1 MFLLTESQKKNQ
13 PKYID
18 FIITLFGNSIRYFSS
33 KWYKE
38 FPWLHYNLDKDAAIC
53 YTCMSA
59 EIKGLKAICHNN
71 DEAFIT
77 HGYKNWHHATENFKV
92 HEESNCHKDYVNQL
106 SPPERVCY
114 VDETFD
120 EKLICEITRNRK
132 IFLTILRNIQFLYRQ
147 DLVFEITEIE
157 CRDLELLIGW
167 RKNEKSTFIMTR
179 KMKS

>member
-18 FIITLFGNSIRYFSS
+18 FIITLFGNSSRYFSS

-77 HGYKNWHHATENFKV
+77 HGYKNYLHHDTQNEIIRLMAFMILKAHKCRFENLPK
-92 HEESNCHKDYVNQL
+92 SL
-106 SPPERVCY
+106 SSCQNNM
-114 VDETFD
+114 
-120 EKLICEITRNRK
+120 LK
-132 IFLTILRNIQFLYRQ
+132 I
-147 DLVFEITEIE
+147 
-157 CRDLELLIGW
+157 
-167 RKNEKSTFIMTR
+167 SH
-179 KMKS
+179 